1 MKTNVTSNSSLK
13 PKETTDNPSLKA
25 TLCLVFVVRKLRSTR
40 KKRPERCGLCIFQTP
55 TWDTMGWNPFQK
67 LMLKLSLI
75 NNILPTM
82 PPACLPS
89 VISNLNFYDIVLL
102 HVHFATFFS
111 NFCTWVL
118 GAHIFQGTN
127 THSPAAINLTPTFCR
142 IFLLANHSL
151 LRTSVLAW
159 FGSKQFQLVST
170 YLVG

>member
-1 MKTNVTSNSSLK
+1 MHY
-13 PKETTDNPSLKA
+13 PSRFENWGTVIYFNFWGWDQIKN
-25 TLCLVFVVRKLRSTR
+25 TFWDY
-40 KKRPERCGLCIFQTP
+40 P
-55 TWDTMGWNPFQK
+55 TFTYFKK

-82 PPACLPS
+82 PTCPPLFQSWIFTILFCCMC
-89 VISNLNFYDIVLL
+89 ILL
-102 HVHFATFFS
+102 LFFS

-159 FGSKQFQLVST
+159 FGSKQFQLLAQSICT
-170 YLVG
+170 HYSNLSGRPDIF